1 MSWYQS
7 CLLWIMAIFCNK
19 IWFGGRNGCASLAL
33 LVWLNIV
40 ELNQGNSCVLS
51 QFGATWIINS
61 STHISLA
68 DFKWHYLITEGGTR
82 NTLNLNLE
90 IVLVTEC
97 QIKVKLLNRSV
108 PDLLPLM
115 CTGRDAQSTSLVWQ
129 GERGN
134 MFLLLQWK
142 EDESGTA
149 LMSEPPSPFS
159 QMM

>member
-1 MSWYQS
+1 MGW
-7 CLLWIMAIFCNK
+7 WR
-19 IWFGGRNGCASLAL
+19 RNGCASLVL

-40 ELNQGNSCVLS
+40 ELKQGNSCILS
-51 QFGATWIINS
+51 QFGAIWIINS
-61 STHISLA
+61 SMHISLA
-68 DFKWHYLITEGGTR
+68 DFKCHYLITERGAR

-97 QIKVKLLNRSV
+97 QIKVKLLNRSL

-115 CTGRDAQSTSLVWQ
+115 CTGRDVQNASLVWQ

-134 MFLLLQWK
+134 MFLLLQWE
-142 EDESGTA
+142 EDEAGTA

>member
-1 MSWYQS
+1 MSRYQA

-19 IWFGGRNGCASLAL
+19 IWFGGRNGCASLVL

-40 ELNQGNSCVLS
+40 ELKQGNSCILS
-51 QFGATWIINS
+51 QFGAIWIINS

-68 DFKWHYLITEGGTR
+68 DFKWHYLITERGAR

-97 QIKVKLLNRSV
+97 QIKVKLLNRSL

-115 CTGRDAQSTSLVWQ
+115 CTGKDVRSTSLVWQ

>member
-1 MSWYQS
+1 M
-7 CLLWIMAIFCNK
+7 LW
-19 IWFGGRNGCASLAL
+19 WRRNGCTGLIL

-40 ELNQGNSCVLS
+40 ELKQGNPCILS
-51 QFGATWIINS
+51 QFGAIWIINS
-61 STHISLA
+61 SMHISLA
-68 DFKWHYLITEGGTR
+68 DFKWHYLITERGAR

-97 QIKVKLLNRSV
+97 QIKVKLLNRSLH
-108 PDLLPLM
+108 DLLSLM
-115 CTGRDAQSTSLVWQ
+115 CTGRDVQSASLVWQ
-129 GERGN
+129 GEGGN